1 MQLFAVSG
9 CIIKDT
15 RRIYNRKITKKSK
28 NEKNLSKSLA
38 MPMAGTTF
46 YRVTAR

>member
-1 MQLFAVSG
+1 LAVSG

-28 NEKNLSKSLA
+28 NEKNLSTPLA
-38 MPMAGTTF
+38 MPGERRM
-46 YRVTAR
+46 VVLAR